1 MTDREKLRALVEKWR
16 TEKNNTADDPRVAAA
31 FNAGLRIAAM
41 ELESALPEQP
51 RLTGQQVQ
59 KAINAVNFDE
69 VGPSAAYEQI
79 ADLLSAPQ
87 AEQPRL
93 TKEQVRRIFNEQ
105 FETAM
110 VDAGDYRAATK
121 CGLNAVCTLLSAPAT
136 PAPAAPEVDLERA
149 PANHLPSWK
158 ECKLIIENYEFRQRA
173 KAGLEGAVLD
183 TPPTTPEPTAIHRF
197 IYEYDDAD
205 SYRSE
210 WFMHRLELALIAHDA
225 KVRRGGVS

>member
-1 MTDREKLRALVEKWR
+1 MMNGVLMA
-16 TEKNNTADDPRVAAA
+16 
-31 FNAGLRIAAM
+31 
-41 ELESALPEQP
+41 
-51 RLTGQQVQ
+51 
-59 KAINAVNFDE
+59 
-69 VGPSAAYEQI
+69 
-79 ADLLSAPQ
+79 
-87 AEQPRL
+87 
-93 TKEQVRRIFNEQ
+93 TKEQIDGLKP
-105 FETAM
+105 ETTHCVYDGKPGCA
-110 VDAGDYRAATK
+110 
-121 CGLNAVCTLLSAPAT
+121 CGCLGTYSYNPVFQAESGKHRGYDIADKELNQSEI
-136 PAPAAPEVDLERA
+136 APAAPEVDLERA

-225 KVRRGGVS
+225 KVRREALERVHPKPGDFDLSLKLLTIIGVILGIAGTLFVLVTLPPLTPVTVIILLLLLIWSKK

>member
-51 RLTGQQVQ
+51 
-59 KAINAVNFDE
+59 K
-69 VGPSAAYEQI
+69 
-79 ADLLSAPQ
+79 
-87 AEQPRL
+87 L

-136 PAPAAPEVDLERA
+136 PAPAAPLTNTATGSPVSIPVNLGDLEKPLPA
-149 PANHLPSWK
+149 PARPG
-158 ECKLIIENYEFRQRA
+158 
-173 KAGLEGAVLD
+173 GLGAS
-183 TPPTTPEPTAIHRF
+183 AC
-197 IYEYDDAD
+197 
-205 SYRSE
+205 
-210 WFMHRLELALIAHDA
+210 
-225 KVRRGGVS
+225 